1 MAEGADLMPTTAA
14 VLETESTTASP
25 VIVKLGR
32 QSRKRIK
39 ALGEGRGK
47 LFAQIMETV
56 EELQKSG
63 QISATAQPLIFVVKQ
78 ESKLA
83 IFG

>member
-1 MAEGADLMPTTAA
+1 MPTTAA
-14 VLETESTTASP
+14 VLETEITGTAP

-32 QSRKRIK
+32 QKRKRIK
-39 ALGEGRGK
+39 ALGEGHGK
-47 LFAQIMETV
+47 LFAQVMETI

-63 QISATAQPLIFVVKQ
+63 QISATAQPIIFVVKQ
-78 ESKLA
+78 ESKMA

>member
-1 MAEGADLMPTTAA
+1 MPTTAA
-14 VLETESTTASP
+14 VLETESTTNAP

-32 QSRKRIK
+32 QSRKRVK
-39 ALGEGRGK
+39 ALADGHGK
-47 LFAQIMETV
+47 LFAEVMETV
-56 EELQKSG
+56 EQLQKSG
-63 QISATAQPLIFVVKQ
+63 QISASAQPVIFIVKQ

>member
-1 MAEGADLMPTTAA
+1 MAPTPQ
-14 VLETESTTASP
+14 VEDQSQSVSP

-39 ALGEGRGK
+39 RLSEGRGK
-47 LFAQIMETV
+47 LFGEVMETI
-56 EELQKSG
+56 EELRKSG

-78 ESKLA
+78 DHEFSIL
-83 IFG
+83 G

>member
-1 MAEGADLMPTTAA
+1 MPTTAA
-14 VLETESTTASP
+14 VLDTESTTSSP

-32 QSRKRIK
+32 QSRKKVK
-39 ALGEGRGK
+39 ALADGRGK
-47 LFAQIMETV
+47 LFAQVMETV

-63 QISATAQPLIFVVKQ
+63 QISASAQPIIFIVKQ

>member
-1 MAEGADLMPTTAA
+1 MASTGI
-14 VLETESTTASP
+14 VLETEGSTTSP

-32 QSRKRIK
+32 QSRKRVK
-39 ALGEGRGK
+39 ALADGHGK
-47 LFAQIMETV
+47 LFAQVMETV

-63 QISATAQPLIFVVKQ
+63 QISASAQPIIFIVKQ

>member
-1 MAEGADLMPTTAA
+1 MATTST
-14 VLETESTTASP
+14 VLDTESTTTAP

-32 QSRKRIK
+32 QSRKRVK
-39 ALGEGRGK
+39 ALSDGRGK
-47 LFAQIMETV
+47 LFAQVMETV

-63 QISATAQPLIFVVKQ
+63 QISASAQPIIFIVKQ

>member
-1 MAEGADLMPTTAA
+1 MATTGT
-14 VLETESTTASP
+14 VMETESSTTSP

-32 QSRKRIK
+32 QSRKRVK
-39 ALGEGRGK
+39 ALADGRGK
-47 LFAQIMETV
+47 LFAQVMETV

-63 QISATAQPLIFVVKQ
+63 QISASAQPIIFIVKQ